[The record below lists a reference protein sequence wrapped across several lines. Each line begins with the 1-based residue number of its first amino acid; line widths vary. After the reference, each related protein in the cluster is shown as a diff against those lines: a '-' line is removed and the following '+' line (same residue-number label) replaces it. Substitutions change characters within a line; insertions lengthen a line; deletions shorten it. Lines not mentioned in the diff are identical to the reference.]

1 MLGQHAMMKLYNI
14 FAQLSRPFWTNSK
27 VIWRTMVWL
36 LQRIFNG
43 DDYDHCTYRLTNLK
57 SSGAF
62 SAKIFFMGVQSTDYV
77 FLLLNLLIRN
87 KVTVLQSYSYYSA
100 TLGGIASICF
110 KFHFQTDYQQTLRIQ
125 IQWSQGCQ
133 NIRKIVRNLKL
144 SIARLTIHLIIE

>member
-1 MLGQHAMMKLYNI
+1 MTPLTPQGVCVNSGNITVFRENLVRTVKNVKRMSQKLLIMLGQHAMMKLYNI

-43 DDYDHCTYRLTNLK
+43 DDYDHCSYRLTNLK

-77 FLLLNLLIRN
+77 FLLLNLKDKNMEVDCPYISEGRN
-87 KVTVLQSYSYYSA
+87 SRHMVCA
-100 TLGGIASICF
+100 TL
-110 KFHFQTDYQQTLRIQ
+110 
-125 IQWSQGCQ
+125 
-133 NIRKIVRNLKL
+133 
-144 SIARLTIHLIIE
+144 